1 MNSEPEL
8 KSRSVLAALIAVQ
21 ILFGT
26 LPIIVKLALRDMSA
40 PTLALL
46 RVSGAAVLFLIL
58 QSVFIQERVESI
70 ADYLRLALY
79 GALGVA
85 LNQLFYIISLTL
97 TTATAAQ
104 TLVTAGPAIT
114 LMMAILLKKEQAT
127 TAKWL
132 AVALAGSGA
141 LVLVGAGL
149 GEGKALGNLLALL
162 NVTSYSTYLVLA
174 RGLLR
179 RYDPMTVTTWMFVFG
194 MLGIVPVGIGS
205 ALHEVPGLEPG
216 TWLIVLYIITFP
228 SVGAYYLNSWAL
240 ARVESSLVST
250 FVYLQPAITALV
262 AYPVLGEHPSP
273 RLIPGV
279 VLIFA
284 GVAVAIRA
292 ARPQVPHLP
301 TVADQAVVEP

>member
-1 MNSEPEL
+1 
-8 KSRSVLAALIAVQ
+8 
-21 ILFGT
+21 
-26 LPIIVKLALRDMSA
+26 MSA

-46 RVSGAAVLFLIL
+46 RVSGAAILFLIL
-58 QSVFIQERVESI
+58 QRVFVRERVKSLG
-70 ADYLRLALY
+70 DYARLALY
-79 GALGVA
+79 GTLAVT
-85 LNQLFYIISLTL
+85 LNQLFYIFSLTL

-114 LMMAILLKKEQAT
+114 LLMAILLKREQAT
-127 TAKWL
+127 GAKWL
-132 AVALAGSGA
+132 AVGLAGSGA

-149 GEGKALGNLLALL
+149 GEGRALGNLLALL
-162 NVTSYSTYLVLA
+162 NVTSYSMYLVLA

-179 RYDPMTVTTWMFVFG
+179 RYDPMTVTAWMFVFG
-194 MLGIVPVGIGS
+194 IAGIAPVGLGS
-205 ALHEVPGLEPG
+205 AIQEVPHLDAAA
-216 TWLIVLYIITFP
+216 WLRVLYIITFP

-273 RLIPGV
+273 RIIPGMI
-279 VLIFA
+279 LIFA

-292 ARPQVPHLP
+292 ARPRVPHLP

>member
-1 MNSEPEL
+1 
-8 KSRSVLAALIAVQ
+8 
-21 ILFGT
+21 
-26 LPIIVKLALRDMSA
+26 MSA

-46 RVSGAAVLFLIL
+46 RVSGAALLFLIL
-58 QSVFIQERVESI
+58 QRVFIHERVRSTG
-70 ADYLRLALY
+70 DYLRLALY

-85 LNQLFYIISLTL
+85 LNQLFYIFSLTL

-114 LMMAILLKKEQAT
+114 LLIAILLKKEQAT
-127 TAKWL
+127 GAKWT
-132 AVALAGSGA
+132 AIALAGSGA

-162 NVTSYSTYLVLA
+162 NVTSYSMYLVLA

-179 RYDPMTVTTWMFVFG
+179 RYDPMTVTAWMFIFG
-194 MLGIVPVGIGS
+194 TVGVAPIGIASAIRDVPHLAAI
-205 ALHEVPGLEPG
+205 
-216 TWLIVLYIITFP
+216 TWLLVLYIIAFP

-292 ARPQVPHLP
+292 ARPQVPRLP